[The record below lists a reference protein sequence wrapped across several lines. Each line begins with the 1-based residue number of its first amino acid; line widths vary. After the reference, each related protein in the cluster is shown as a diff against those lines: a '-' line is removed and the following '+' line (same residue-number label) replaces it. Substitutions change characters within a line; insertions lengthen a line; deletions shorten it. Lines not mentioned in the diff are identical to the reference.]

1 MTMEAPLKQTD
12 LLGAMSRTDYVIA
25 TKWIWAPVASY
36 AIWTMIAVIR
46 YVYRGDAGIPLGT
59 IFGGL
64 DLAGFVFSAPFSY
77 LVYKLVNRRNQ
88 HFAREEDLLW
98 STVESTKAKVQQ
110 SDMRSQIALASAERD
125 LARLADNGKE
135 HSAVLWA
142 LLTLIPYA
150 GWIFLTYVL
159 SFLLSDVRKHELQED
174 LVLEDLGGIMK
185 AQRGVDL
192 PIRLRRVPNRPV
204 ILYAA
209 LSLVGPGVLLSLW
222 LSLTFE
228 MSIGSPNPSVASPE
242 SIVLLASGLFLL
254 AIVQLFW
261 LFQAMKDPDSH
272 FEHHRSFERIL
283 LPETMPAVSP
293 GMTS

>member
-1 MTMEAPLKQTD
+1 
-12 LLGAMSRTDYVIA
+12 MSRTDYVIT

-36 AIWTMIAVIR
+36 AIWTIIAVIR
-46 YVYRGDAGIPLGT
+46 YAYRGDAGTPLGT
-59 IFGGL
+59 TFGGL

-88 HFAREEDLLW
+88 HFAREENLLW
-98 STVESTKAKVQQ
+98 STVETTKAKVQQ

-150 GWIFLTYVL
+150 GWIFLIYVL

-185 AQRGVDL
+185 TQRGLDL
-192 PIRLRRVPNRPV
+192 PIRRRRIPNRPV

-222 LSLTFE
+222 INLNLNFE
-228 MSIGSPNPSVASPE
+228 MAIGSPSPSVVSAE
-242 SIVLLASGLFLL
+242 SIVLLASGLLLL

-261 LFQAMKDPDSH
+261 LFQAMKDPNSH
-272 FEHHRSFERIL
+272 FEHHRSFEKVL
-283 LPETMPAVSP
+283 WPETTPSVPLGGAS
-293 GMTS
+293 